1 MQKQLT
7 FFSKNISMSTI
18 FNDKSF
24 NGRLANNIV
33 SFEQLGSGL
42 GLLLV
47 TFCQFLTEL
56 STDDMIMAGFYHPTF
71 Y

>member
-1 MQKQLT
+1 
-7 FFSKNISMSTI
+7 MSTI

-24 NGRLANNIV
+24 NGRLANDIV
-33 SFEQLGSGL
+33 SFEQLGPGL

-47 TFCQFLTEL
+47 TFYQFLTEL
-56 STDDMIMAGFYHPTF
+56 SADDMIMAGFYHPTF